1 MQINEI
7 VENKK
12 KFLPFDSSWLEK
24 YHINDIAESLVARC
38 DKNNSGRSN
47 FFFNNTKLVMHFP
60 SSAISNIIRT
70 REFLNAHQVNYQSQ
84 GSTGKERAI
93 VEAEFL
99 NFTPDKFVG
108 TEFHFNDTDKRIH
121 YLRPK
126 YSFCIL
132 DSSST
137 TSYSFFKKLCIHV
150 NKRQYGLFSAVLDN
164 ELKSRS
170 TFTSFDSSLSTET
183 FSFYTNRRDITP
195 YECQI
200 FGEIRVEHVLY
211 FQTTWEAELFEK
223 DKIEELKTLKIKI
236 LDHQNQVLFDPQNQ
250 ITLQQ

>member
-1 MQINEI
+1 
-7 VENKK
+7 
-12 KFLPFDSSWLEK
+12 
-24 YHINDIAESLVARC
+24 
-38 DKNNSGRSN
+38 
-47 FFFNNTKLVMHFP
+47 
-60 SSAISNIIRT
+60 
-70 REFLNAHQVNYQSQ
+70 
-84 GSTGKERAI
+84 
-93 VEAEFL
+93 
-99 NFTPDKFVG
+99 
-108 TEFHFNDTDKRIH
+108 
-121 YLRPK
+121 
-126 YSFCIL
+126 
-132 DSSST
+132 
-137 TSYSFFKKLCIHV
+137 
-150 NKRQYGLFSAVLDN
+150 LFSAVLDN